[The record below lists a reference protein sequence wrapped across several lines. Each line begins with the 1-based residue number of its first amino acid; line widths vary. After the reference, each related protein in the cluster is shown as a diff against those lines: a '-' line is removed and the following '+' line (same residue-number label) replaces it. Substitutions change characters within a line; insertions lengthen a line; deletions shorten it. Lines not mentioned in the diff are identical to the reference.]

1 MTWKQLLKNKLNKK
15 LKRSQWY
22 NTAAQATLTLH
33 LVSKNM
39 DSTCNDFSPLFA
51 TCEITPGA
59 QHPHGEGWSTQ
70 HARKGW
76 EREMGL
82 VNPKK
87 RRWRGNTLLLSSGE
101 YRENTGRLLETCVTI
116 GQAVTSSH
124 WTREILSTSTG
135 KKKKKS
141 SLKGL
146 SNTGTHTYGTHRSG
160 IPIPRDT
167 QNPTGHGPGH
177 CNVVV
182 PSLNMCG
189 ELYDIPV

>member
-1 MTWKQLLKNKLNKK
+1 MIFPLYLPLV
-15 LKRSQWY
+15 RSHLEHNIHTVRAGAH
-22 NTAAQATLTLH
+22 NTQEKA
-33 LVSKNM
+33 
-39 DSTCNDFSPLFA
+39 
-51 TCEITPGA
+51 
-59 QHPHGEGWSTQ
+59 
-70 HARKGW
+70 

-101 YRENTGRLLETCVTI
+101 YRENKGRLLETCVTI

-124 WTREILSTSTG
+124 WTREILSTSTE
-135 KKKKKS
+135 KKKS
-141 SLKGL
+141 SLTGL

-189 ELYDIPV
+189 ELYNIPV